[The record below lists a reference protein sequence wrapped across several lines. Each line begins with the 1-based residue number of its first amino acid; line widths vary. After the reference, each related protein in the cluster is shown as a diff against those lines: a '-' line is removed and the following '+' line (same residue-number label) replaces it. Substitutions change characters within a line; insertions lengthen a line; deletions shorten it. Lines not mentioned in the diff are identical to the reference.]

1 MAPDLVRHRLHR
13 PVVGRVHR
21 GHRDPGRGKCRTG
34 PGSRPAGIAD
44 EAAIALGNADTTD
57 LDLVVP
63 PLVPDAATSD
73 QTFSTVYDEAGRVL
87 LANGTV
93 DGEPLALPAAVIVEA
108 LETGSSAAD
117 VGIVRVQARAWENP
131 DLGVGVIAAAQALR
145 VVDEANLGLRWFL
158 VVFGIIALLAA
169 TIGAWLMAGRA
180 LRPIQ
185 QLAATTDAIGV
196 TGDLSQRL
204 PEVTHDDEVG
214 ALTESFN
221 SMLRGIE
228 QARAER
234 DRTIASQQQF
244 IADASHE
251 LRSPLTSI
259 RANAGFLLD
268 QPGAAA
274 VDREA
279 ATEDIATE
287 ADRMGGLIDGLLTLA
302 RSDADGHAPP
312 TDLVDLAHV
321 LDVVERRARNLSID
335 LATDN
340 DRPVLVRGD
349 DNDLAELVW
358 ILVDNATVTA
368 GNALGCQPT
377 PRAIAA

>member
-1 MAPDLVRHRLHR
+1 M
-13 PVVGRVHR
+13 
-21 GHRDPGRGKCRTG
+21 
-34 PGSRPAGIAD
+34 
-44 EAAIALGNADTTD
+44 
-57 LDLVVP
+57 
-63 PLVPDAATSD
+63 
-73 QTFSTVYDEAGRVL
+73 
-87 LANGTV
+87 
-93 DGEPLALPAAVIVEA
+93 
-108 LETGSSAAD
+108 
-117 VGIVRVQARAWENP
+117 
-131 DLGVGVIAAAQALR
+131 IAAAQALR

-169 TIGAWLMAGRA
+169 AIGAWLMAGRA

-321 LDVVERRARNLSID
+321 LDVVERRARNLAID

-358 ILVDNATVTA
+358 ILVDNADRHGGKRARMSAHAEGDRGVMSVVDDGPGIDPADRDRVFDRFHRADSTRS
-368 GNALGCQPT
+368 GGGHGLGLS
-377 PRAIAA
+377 IAATIVERHGGTIVLADAADGGIRFTIELPLAP